1 MRTTLSLDDDVAAQ
15 LEAWRAKEKLGLKE
29 AVNRALRQALAD
41 VAKPTARKP
50 FVMQT
55 FDLGGCYYA
64 DINEAIEAADDEY
77 FAKKLAYSPND

>member
-29 AVNRALRQALAD
+29 AVNRALRQGLAE
-41 VAKPTARKP
+41 VANPPARTR

-55 FDLGGCYYA
+55 FDLGGCNYA
-64 DINEAIEAADDEY
+64 DINEALEAADDEY
-77 FAKKLAYSPND
+77 FGKKLAYKD